1 MKDAPVEQGPIPLTQ
16 VLAEEAAELYD
27 LHLSF
32 PNHLSKDERLTHFY
46 DSIHRMTPTRS
57 ALCLSGSGIRS
68 ATFGLGVLQGLARRN
83 LLNQFDYL
91 STVSGGGYIGSW
103 LTAWIRRDP
112 QGLNGVCAQ
121 LVQQNNTSA
130 PEPEQISWLGNYSS
144 YMSPRLG
151 LLSADSWTLIGTY
164 LRNLMLNWLVL
175 LPFFLAVLTVPL
187 LYRATLSAEA
197 GPQLRLTFAAMGIV
211 LLLTNLTYLH
221 LCRPQSVEI
230 APK

>member
-1 MKDAPVEQGPIPLTQ
+1 
-16 VLAEEAAELYD
+16 
-27 LHLSF
+27 
-32 PNHLSKDERLTHFY
+32 
-46 DSIHRMTPTRS
+46 MTPTRS

-130 PEPEQISWLGNYSS
+130 PEPEQISWLRNYSS

-151 LLSADSWTLIGTY
+151 LLSADSWTLIGIY

-175 LPFFLAVLTVPL
+175 LPFFSGSADCSTPL
-187 LYRATLSAEA
+187 PGNAQRRGRATAQTHIRSNGHCSASHQPDLSA
-197 GPQLRLTFAAMGIV
+197 PV
-211 LLLTNLTYLH
+211 P
-221 LCRPQSVEI
+221 PQSVEI